1 MKKFIE
7 NSVDFVKTLAY
18 NDIEAESLLQNIK
31 SVIYKYKRRDADL
44 NTEITNAVNAANDR
58 AQYDERAKR
67 LLGHKSILAHI
78 LVDTVEE
85 FRGMDPR
92 DVVKYME
99 GEPKIG
105 VVPTEPGL
113 TNVDGERVV
122 GMNTENTEINE
133 GTINF
138 DIVFYVRMKDGL
150 SQIIV
155 NVEAQKDMPTEYHI
169 LNRAIFY
176 ACRLV
181 SSQKER
187 DFVNKKYDDIKQVY
201 TIWICMN
208 MPEDSTDYYYLA
220 NKKVLGNCRWEGKQ
234 DLLNIVLL
242 GLARELPGQ
251 DKKHELHRLLGALLS
266 KKLSQNEKLNII
278 EKEYDI
284 PLEEDLR
291 KDVSVM
297 CNLSQGIVDDTK
309 AEIILNMFKK
319 GYTLEQI
326 ADVTEKSISEIEK
339 IVKKEPAMA

>member
-1 MKKFIE
+1 M
-7 NSVDFVKTLAY
+7 
-18 NDIEAESLLQNIK
+18 
-31 SVIYKYKRRDADL
+31 

-85 FRGMDPR
+85 FKGMNPR
-92 DVVKYME
+92 DVVKYIE
-99 GEPKIG
+99 GEPMIG

-113 TNVDGERVV
+113 TNTNVDGKRLV

-155 NVEAQKDMPTEYHI
+155 NVEAQKDMPAEYHI

-187 DFVNKKYDDIKQVY
+187 DFVNKKYDDIKRVY

-208 MPEDSTDYYYLA
+208 MLEDSTDYYYLA
-220 NKKVLGNCRWEGKQ
+220 NKKVLGNCIWEGKQ
-234 DLLNIVLL
+234 DMLNIVLI
-242 GLARELPGQ
+242 GLAKELPRQ
-251 DKKHELHRLLGALLS
+251 DEKHELHRLLGALLS
-266 KKLSQNEKLNII
+266 KNLTQSEKLNII
-278 EKEYDI
+278 EKEYDS

-309 AEIILNMFKK
+309 VEIIMNMYENKFS
-319 GYTLEQI
+319 LEQI
-326 ADVTEKSISEIEK
+326 SLATKKSIAEIEK
-339 IVKKEPAMA
+339 IIKENKSVLV

>member
-1 MKKFIE
+1 MELTYHWEGDVLIPDLELEDGRNYQIGKCGRMRQRYLFE
-7 NSVDFVKTLAY
+7 NHHAMYTHLVLTEKLWKHLEEVDMEC
-18 NDIEAESLLQNIK
+18 NDMMDML
-31 SVIYKYKRRDADL
+31 
-44 NTEITNAVNAANDR
+44 
-58 AQYDERAKR
+58 
-67 LLGHKSILAHI
+67 
-78 LVDTVEE
+78 TV
-85 FRGMDPR
+85 RMA
-92 DVVKYME
+92 
-99 GEPKIG
+99 
-105 VVPTEPGL
+105 
-113 TNVDGERVV
+113 ERVV

-251 DKKHELHRLLGALLS
+251 DK
-266 KKLSQNEKLNII
+266 I

-297 CNLSQGIVDDTK
+297 CNPSQGIVDDTK

>member
-1 MKKFIE
+1 M
-7 NSVDFVKTLAY
+7 
-18 NDIEAESLLQNIK
+18 
-31 SVIYKYKRRDADL
+31 
-44 NTEITNAVNAANDR
+44 NTEITNAVNAADDR
-58 AQYDERAKR
+58 GQYDDSAKR

-78 LVDTVEE
+78 LVDAVEE
-85 FRGMDPR
+85 FKGMNPK
-92 DVVKYME
+92 DVVKYIE

-113 TNVDGERVV
+113 TNVKTDGKRLI

-138 DIVFYVRMKDGL
+138 DIVFYVRMKDGV

-208 MPEDSTDYYYLA
+208 MPEDSTDYYYLE
-220 NKKVLGNCRWEGKQ
+220 NKKVMGNCQWEGKKNM
-234 DLLNIVLL
+234 LNIVLV
-242 GLARELPGQ
+242 GLAKTLPHQ
-251 DKKHELHRLLGALLS
+251 NEKHELHRLLGALLS
-266 KKLSQNEKLNII
+266 KNLTQNEKLSII

-291 KDVSVM
+291 RDVSVM
-297 CNLSQGIVDDTK
+297 CNLSQGIVDETK
-309 AEIILNMFKK
+309 AEIIMNMYKK

-326 ADVTEKSISEIEK
+326 ADVTEKSMSEVEK
-339 IVKKEPAMA
+339 IVKKEAAVV

>member
-1 MKKFIE
+1 M
-7 NSVDFVKTLAY
+7 
-18 NDIEAESLLQNIK
+18 
-31 SVIYKYKRRDADL
+31 
-44 NTEITNAVNAANDR
+44 NTEIANAMNAADDK

-78 LVDTVEE
+78 LVDAVEE
-85 FRGMDPR
+85 FRDMNPR
-92 DVVKYME
+92 DVLKYIE

-113 TNVDGERVV
+113 TNANVNGERVV

-138 DIVFYVRMKDGL
+138 DIVFYVRMIDGL

-169 LNRAIFY
+169 LNRSIFY
-176 ACRLV
+176 ACRLL

-187 DFVNKKYDDIKQVY
+187 DFVNKKYDDIKRVY

-208 MPEDSTDYYYLA
+208 MSEDSTDYYYLA
-220 NKKVLGNCRWEGKQ
+220 NKKVLGTCQWEGKQ
-234 DLLNIVLL
+234 DLLNIVLI
-242 GLARELPGQ
+242 GLAKELPRQ
-251 DKKHELHRLLGALLS
+251 DEKHELHRLLGALLS

-309 AEIILNMFKK
+309 VEIIMNMYENKFS
-319 GYTLEQI
+319 LEQI
-326 ADVTEKSISEIEK
+326 SLATKKSIAEVERI
-339 IVKKEPAMA
+339 IKENQPIMA